1 MIGCL
6 TVGIA
11 ASPWPAVTTGSS
23 PMSRAKATPA
33 STVLMGPAGTPAAIS
48 SSNHSAAVRAPR
60 YCASSGRSSARLAV
74 RPSLVANRGSSAS
87 SGAPITSHSRRNCAS
102 LPAVTISSLSAAG
115 SGSYGVRLG
124 WELPI
129 RNGTT
134 PPVT

>member
-48 SSNHSAAVRAPR
+48 SSNHSAAVRAAR
-60 YCASSGRSSARLAV
+60 CCASSGRSSSRLAV

-87 SGAPITSHSRRNCAS
+87 SGAPITSHSRRNWAS
-102 LPAVTISSLSAAG
+102 LPAVTISSLSAVG
-115 SGSYGVRLG
+115 SGS
-124 WELPI
+124 
-129 RNGTT
+129 
-134 PPVT
+134 